1 MLDLFKKSILTGLG
15 LALKTRDEV
24 EDLAKNWAE
33 KQRMSEKEGRA
44 FLDDMMNK
52 YDASAQKLE
61 EKVER
66 TVKDVLKKMQI
77 ASRDEVEAL
86 RREIVQ
92 LKEMVGARPKDVDP
106 NAPPPRKP
114 QKI

>member
-15 LALKTRDEV
+15 LVLKTRDEV

-33 KQRMSEKEGRA
+33 KQRMSEKEGKA

-86 RREIVQ
+86 RREIAE
-92 LKEMVGARPKDVDP
+92 LKEMIAVRPKEAAP
-106 NAPPPRKP
+106 NSPPPQKP
-114 QKI
+114 